1 MNRLVIVESPAKAR
15 TIKKFLPDSY
25 RVEASMGHIRDLPAS
40 AAEIPEKF
48 KKEKWARLGVNVNDK
63 FEPIYVV
70 APSKKKIVKEL
81 KIALE
86 SADELLI
93 ATDEDREGE
102 SIGWHLLEVLKPA
115 IPVRRMVFHEITKSA
130 IQKALDNTRDLNRS
144 LVEAQETR
152 RILDR
157 LVGYSLSPLLWRKV
171 APRLSAGR
179 VQSVAVR
186 LTVLRESERILFIPA
201 SYWGITAELNIHGS
215 KFQAVMTHLGD
226 LKLAVGSDFDD
237 NTGRLKETLTEGKD
251 CVILGEKR
259 ARSLSNSLIEQKWV
273 VTDVDKRSMT
283 RSPYPPFITSTLQ
296 QEASRKL
303 RLSARDTM
311 RVAQKLYEQGLIT
324 YMRTDSIILSDEA
337 LKGCR
342 DAIKKRYGADY
353 LSPST
358 RVFENKS
365 RNAQEAHEAIR
376 PAGTTMSTVEELGLT
391 GDDGA
396 LYELIWKRTVAS
408 QMADAKLNLVTVKIE
423 AGASEDRSVFRANG
437 RTIQFPGFFRAYIEG
452 SDDPD
457 AALDDRELQLPE
469 MSVSDSPEPGSLIA
483 GGHETKPPA
492 RYTDASLIKVLER
505 EGIGRPST
513 YASIIDTIVQRGYT
527 RRKGSQLIPTL
538 TAFATNNLLE
548 QQFSNLID
556 IGFTAEME
564 QVLDDIADG
573 KVKAIPYLEKFF
585 NGEQGLEAKIEEGL
599 DKIDAKEVSSIRFE
613 KWKPYTVRV
622 GKFGPYV
629 EQQGSDEINSGERIV
644 ASIPEDVAPSDITA
658 ELLKGYIEDK
668 LKDDVVLGIHPSAQ
682 VPILLKKGPFGY
694 YVQLGDDETEAKPKR
709 ISLPKTIRP
718 EDVTHEI
725 GISLLEL
732 PRVLGQHPETS
743 NDIEANIGR
752 YGPYVKHGSTFAS
765 LTAEDDVLTVG
776 YDRAMELIAKKAQ
789 RNKPL
794 RTLGNHPESGE
805 PVDVFDGRYGPYV
818 KHQRLNASLP
828 KDRAPEAITLE
839 EAVDLLA
846 KRAASKGKGRKKKKK
861 KSQGG

>member
-1 MNRLVIVESPAKAR
+1 
-15 TIKKFLPDSY
+15 
-25 RVEASMGHIRDLPAS
+25 
-40 AAEIPEKF
+40 
-48 KKEKWARLGVNVNDK
+48 
-63 FEPIYVV
+63 
-70 APSKKKIVKEL
+70 
-81 KIALE
+81 
-86 SADELLI
+86 
-93 ATDEDREGE
+93 
-102 SIGWHLLEVLKPA
+102 
-115 IPVRRMVFHEITKSA
+115 
-130 IQKALDNTRDLNRS
+130 
-144 LVEAQETR
+144 
-152 RILDR
+152 
-157 LVGYSLSPLLWRKV
+157 
-171 APRLSAGR
+171 
-179 VQSVAVR
+179 
-186 LTVLRESERILFIPA
+186 
-201 SYWGITAELNIHGS
+201 
-215 KFQAVMTHLGD
+215 
-226 LKLAVGSDFDD
+226 
-237 NTGRLKETLTEGKD
+237 
-251 CVILGEKR
+251 
-259 ARSLSNSLIEQKWV
+259 
-273 VTDVDKRSMT
+273 
-283 RSPYPPFITSTLQ
+283 
-296 QEASRKL
+296 
-303 RLSARDTM
+303 
-311 RVAQKLYEQGLIT
+311 
-324 YMRTDSIILSDEA
+324 
-337 LKGCR
+337 
-342 DAIKKRYGADY
+342 
-353 LSPST
+353 
-358 RVFENKS
+358 
-365 RNAQEAHEAIR
+365 
-376 PAGTTMSTVEELGLT
+376 MSTVEELGLT

-548 QQFSNLID
+548 QQFPNLID